1 MMMEELNGKINKTKV
16 ILYDYVCKLVGFR
29 QYSLETMKA
38 VILKEL
44 TEVFSEIVTSY
55 GREELREY
63 AGDQSYWLLQLQ
75 KVSDAFDSEDRF
87 LIMDTL
93 WYETRE
99 NMEFYQKIL
108 VEKGLVQE
116 NG

>member
-1 MMMEELNGKINKTKV
+1 MEELNQKIDKTKI

-29 QYSLETMKA
+29 QYSLDTMKA

-44 TEVFSEIVTSY
+44 GELFSEIVTSY
-55 GREELREY
+55 ECEELSAY
-63 AGDQSYWLLQLQ
+63 AGDQSYWLLQL
-75 KVSDAFDSEDRF
+75 KKISDAFESEDRF

-99 NMEFYQKIL
+99 NLELYQKIL
-108 VEKGLVQE
+108 VEKGLVKK